1 MGNLYICLIFGV
13 TSLGGKKILFLLIE
27 NAGHGISCKAGTEL
41 KELELGHRY

>member
-1 MGNLYICLIFGV
+1 MGNLHSCLIFGI

-27 NAGHGISCKAGTEL
+27 NAGYGIGCKAGTEV